1 MHLPEA
7 PAPAQPWDPPVPNED
22 EKGQRRRLAEG
33 GPPRHCG
40 QQEGTCRDAA
50 AVTTKQRRR
59 MELLSRLTATPEPD
73 LRTMSH
79 TVANKW
85 LAERWAEYLAQ

>member
-33 GPPRHCG
+33 EPRHCG
-40 QQEGTCRDAA
+40 QHEARDAA

-79 TVANKW
+79 AEANKW